1 MTAPPSPDRPP
12 SLTAVGLE
20 SEALGN
26 MRGLRVYVNTP
37 SDSAPGG
44 RRTFYSRR
52 ADGPLYRWLYE
63 EEAGR
68 WRGSRVLLSVL
79 TFRLLC
85 VANWKA
91 LPVKLQEELYEH
103 YLE

>member
-1 MTAPPSPDRPP
+1 
-12 SLTAVGLE
+12 
-20 SEALGN
+20 
-26 MRGLRVYVNTP
+26 MRGLRVYINSSGDGP
-37 SDSAPGG
+37 HGG

-68 WRGSRVLLSVL
+68 WRGSRVFMPVL
-79 TFRLLC
+79 ASRLLC

-91 LPVKLQEELYEH
+91 VPPKLQEELYEH

>member
-1 MTAPPSPDRPP
+1 
-12 SLTAVGLE
+12 
-20 SEALGN
+20 
-26 MRGLRVYVNTP
+26 MRGLRVSVNASGDCP
-37 SDSAPGG
+37 PGV

-68 WRGSRVLLSVL
+68 WRVSRVFMPVL
-79 TFRLLC
+79 TSRLLC

-91 LPVKLQEELYEH
+91 VPPKLQEELYEH